1 MPIQIANPDVVRKIE
16 RLAQVTGL
24 GKTGAV
30 DAAVGR
36 MLHDLGAGQAESWPG
51 LDAIVEQ
58 LRKVPPRRDAFD
70 AIVFDQ
76 HGLPK

>member
-1 MPIQIANPDVVRKIE
+1 MPIQIANPDVIRKIE
-16 RLAQVTGL
+16 RLARVTGL

-36 MLHDLGAGQAESWPG
+36 MLSDLAAGQPESWPG

-58 LRKVPPRRDAFD
+58 LRKVPPRPDAFEAVAYD
-70 AIVFDQ
+70 E